1 MAASI
6 PQLNGRS
13 KPSTHSPGG
22 GDSSP
27 GNEPNTPHA
36 QEGQILVSIH
46 IRRIVAEN
54 VEIQATEPM
63 IITSP
68 PWLPRSVMTSLQTG
82 IHHVLKNDSP
92 PSDGR
97 PRNDMPR

>member
-1 MAASI
+1 MAATL

-27 GNEPNTPHA
+27 GNEPNTPHT

-54 VEIQATEPM
+54 VEIKATDT

-82 IHHVLKNDSP
+82 IQHVLKNDSP
-92 PSDGR
+92 PSDGL
-97 PRNDMPR
+97 PQNDMPR